1 MPRKKFLRKFKT
13 VELFQD
19 RDTFDQQVCG
29 LPGTE
34 PQPMKAGAFDCPEHC
49 DNEIKYYGDEITFNS
64 TTGELVLS
72 EEDRKGFSLDKY
84 CVSYECDEAWE
95 ATAHLCL
102 CPRDEK

>member
-1 MPRKKFLRKFKT
+1 M
-13 VELFQD
+13 
-19 RDTFDQQVCG
+19 CG
-29 LPGTE
+29 LPDTT

-72 EEDRKGFSLDKY
+72 EEDRNDFFLDKY